1 MLILQQK
8 LKYDIKDYMKKA
20 LVSGYIGFN
29 NFGDEAI
36 FYALS
41 NHLKDLNFNVSVLCN
56 NKNEV
61 AKKYGVL
68 AYHYKKPFEIIKA
81 ILKNDV
87 LISGG
92 GSLLQNK
99 TSNFSLIYYLFIIFL
114 AKLFNKKVMIF
125 AQGIEPINGK
135 IFELLVKLILKTVDF
150 ISVRDEKTKK
160 YLASLNLNS
169 ILVSDP
175 AYSLAQNVE
184 IKKNKTGLIVQLR
197 EFKGVNKEL
206 ISNLAKGIKEF
217 YQGEIKVLSL
227 QDEIDKKICSD
238 FVEELKKYNLDT
250 ELILT
255 KPIDETIDLINKAKY
270 MISTRLHGLIISNAL
285 EVKPFALSYDEKI
298 KTITD
303 ELNLENIDINNY
315 SKEELFEKLRKFF
328 NNQEVKINKYRRFD
342 WIEIDSFLA
351 K

>member
-41 NHLKDLNFNVSVLCN
+41 NHLKDLNFDVSVLCN

-68 AYHYKKPFEIIKA
+68 AYHYKKPFEILAA

-135 IFELLVKLILKTVDF
+135 FFELLMKLILKTVDF
-150 ISVRDEKTKK
+150 ISVRDEKSKK
-160 YLASLNLNS
+160 YLASLNLDS

-175 AYSLAQNVE
+175 AYSLAQDME
-184 IKKNKTGLIVQLR
+184 IEKNKTGLIVQLR
-197 EFKGVNKEL
+197 EFKGVDGKL

-217 YQGEIKVLSL
+217 YQGEIKVLSF
-227 QDEIDKKICSD
+227 QDEIDKKICLD
-238 FVEELKKYNLDT
+238 FVEELKKYNLNA
-250 ELILT
+250 ELILA
-255 KPIDETIDLINKAKY
+255 KPIDETIDLINKTKY

-285 EVKPFALSYDEKI
+285 QTKPFALSYDEKI
-298 KTITD
+298 KTISD

-315 SKEELFEKLRKFF
+315 SKEELFKKLNEFF
-328 NNQEVKINKYRRFD
+328 NNSNKINQFRRFN
-342 WIEIDSFLA
+342 WVEIDSFLA